1 MPHRRESPDRAEGSS
16 DLPSDALLDPP
27 LAPQLDSID
36 RPLAPLDDRRE
47 LAAALAR
54 EQKKVAL
61 VQEVSRALSTVHD
74 LTSLLALIMEKV
86 TELMEADRS
95 TLFLL
100 SEDGRELWSKL
111 TQGGEV
117 VEIRLGVGEGIAG
130 WVAESRQVVNLPD
143 AYQDERFLPAVDL
156 KSGYRTRSILC
167 VPMLSGVGGL
177 FGVLQ
182 VLNKSGGPF
191 TAADEDLLSAL
202 ASQAAIAI
210 ENAKLYH
217 SLVAQNAAL
226 TRARRELEQ
235 RGRELNALYEV
246 EKEISAALD
255 LDDLLDRILSQAI
268 AVLGGGGGSI
278 ALVEPSGLRFCTVR
292 GPGAETLRDR
302 VLPRGTGLLGWAVT
316 HKQPVLLR
324 DPASDPRHAAE
335 LAREVG
341 VMPAVLM
348 VAPLIDG
355 EDVVGGIEILE
366 QRRAG
371 RDGEGEGGWDEEDL
385 RLLVLIAGQVAKA
398 LVNARARSEHS
409 NRDRLASIGQMLAGV
424 LHDVKTPMTII
435 SGYAQLMAACDDAD
449 QRSAYVDH
457 ILRQFD
463 LMNGMTKE
471 VLAFSRGDADLFVR
485 KVYMHRFVPELR
497 TQLEAAVA
505 GRGSAVKVAASYDGV
520 AFFDEQKLMRVLHN
534 LVRNA
539 VEAMPQGG
547 EVTVSVSRKGL
558 ELLWEIADNGPG
570 IPEELSDR
578 LFTLFA
584 SGRKGGTGLGLA
596 IVKKIVDDHGGRI
609 DYRTARAVVAAAADA
624 AAVPEGISAA
634 TGTTFSIALPALRD
648 ARDSEI

>member
-1 MPHRRESPDRAEGSS
+1 MAAPPTAGAVGSE
-16 DLPSDALLDPP
+16 
-27 LAPQLDSID
+27 PQ
-36 RPLAPLDDRRE
+36 A

-61 VQEVSRALSTVHD
+61 VQEVSRALSTVHE
-74 LTSLLALIMEKV
+74 LTPLLALIMEKV

-100 SEDGRELWSKL
+100 SEDGRELWSKV

-117 VEIRLGVGEGIAG
+117 VEIRLAVGEGIAG

-143 AYQDERFLPAVDL
+143 AYRDERFNSAVDL

-182 VLNKSGGPF
+182 VLNKRGGPF

-226 TRARRELEQ
+226 SRARRELEQ
-235 RGRELNALYEV
+235 RSRELNALYEV
-246 EKEISAALD
+246 EQAISAALD
-255 LDDLLDRILSQAI
+255 LDDLLDRILAQAI
-268 AVLGGGGGSI
+268 SVLGGGGGSI
-278 ALVEPSGLRFCTVR
+278 VLVEPSGALRFCTVR
-292 GPGAETLRDR
+292 GPGAESLRQR
-302 VLPRGTGLLGWAVT
+302 VLARGTGILGWSIA
-316 HKQPVLLR
+316 HKEPVLVK
-324 DPASDPRHAAE
+324 DPLSDPRHAAHV
-335 LAREVG
+335 AREVG
-341 VMPAVLM
+341 VSPWMLM
-348 VAPLIDG
+348 AAPLFDG
-355 EDVVGGIEILE
+355 EEAVGGIEILE
-366 QRRAG
+366 QRRTA
-371 RDGEGEGGWDEEDL
+371 RDGDSDGSWGEDDL
-385 RLLVLIAGQVAKA
+385 RLLVLIAAQVAKA
-398 LVNARARSEHS
+398 LGHARARSEHS
-409 NRDRLASIGQMLAGV
+409 NRDRLASIGRMLAGV
-424 LHDVKTPMTII
+424 LHDMKTPMTII
-435 SGYAQLMAACDDAD
+435 SGYAQLMAGSDEAET
-449 QRSAYVDH
+449 RNSYVDQ
-457 ILRQFD
+457 ILRQFA

-485 KVYMHRFVPELR
+485 KVYMHRFLPELK

-505 GRGSAVKVAASYDGV
+505 GRGSVVTVEGGYDGV
-520 AFFDEQKLMRVLHN
+520 AYFDEQKLLRVIHN

-539 VEAMPQGG
+539 VEAMPHGG
-547 EVTVSVSRKGL
+547 EVTVSVEKRGN
-558 ELLWEIADNGPG
+558 ELLWEISDNGPG
-570 IPEELSDR
+570 IPAELADR

-609 DYRTARAVVAAAADA
+609 DYRTRRADGARATSESDTGELVGGRGVA
-624 AAVPEGISAA
+624 S
-634 TGTTFSIALPALRD
+634 TGTTFVIAIPAER
-648 ARDSEI
+648 AEAAE